1 MRETEDTRTAKEFL
15 TALVLLWLSGTGL
28 RMTILAVPPV
38 IPLIHQDLHLT
49 QAGVGFLTALPP
61 LLFAAAAV
69 PGSLLIAKF
78 GPVRTLV
85 AGLLLTAV
93 ASALRGTASNAALLY
108 GTTFLMGGGISIMQ
122 PALPRVVRDWMP
134 HRIGFGTA
142 VYSNGLLM
150 GELFAVLLTGPI
162 LLPLLGGNW
171 RLSLVVWA
179 LPVLIT
185 SALVAA
191 WAPRLARSTSA
202 GSPVP
207 LAWWPDWKSPLIW
220 RLGFTLGCVSSLY
233 FGTNFFLPNYLHHTQ
248 RSGLIDRCLTALNLC
263 QLPASLLLLA
273 LAGRLTR
280 RKGSFIIYALLL
292 WVSLVGIVFAPGQ
305 WVVVSSGLFGFTV
318 SSLLILILALPPLLS
333 APRDV
338 HWVSAGM
345 FTISY
350 SCAVVIPILSGFLW
364 DLTKVPMLVFLPIG
378 LCPLAMIVLASGLRL
393 GRHD

>member
-1 MRETEDTRTAKEFL
+1 MHETEDTRTPKEFL
-15 TALVLLWLSGTGL
+15 TALVLLWLSGAGL
-28 RMTILAVPPV
+28 RITVLAIPPV

-49 QAGVGFLTALPP
+49 QAGVGFLTALPS

-69 PGSLLIAKF
+69 PGSLLISRF
-78 GPVRTLV
+78 GPVHTLV
-85 AGLLLTAV
+85 AGLLLTAI

-108 GTTFLMGGGISIMQ
+108 GTTFLMGAGISIMQ
-122 PALPRVVRDWMP
+122 PALPRVVRDWLP

-150 GELFAVLLTGPI
+150 GELLAVWLTGPF
-162 LLPLLGGNW
+162 LLPLLGGRW
-171 RLSLVVWA
+171 RLSLVIWA
-179 LPVLIT
+179 LPVLLT
-185 SALVAA
+185 AALVAA
-191 WAPRLARSTSA
+191 WAPRLTRSTPT
-202 GSPVP
+202 GSPGP

-220 RLGFTLGCVSSLY
+220 RLGFILGCVNSLY
-233 FGTNFFLPNYLHHTQ
+233 FGTNFFLPDYLQHTH
-248 RSGLIDRCLTALNLC
+248 RPELIDKCLTALNLC

-280 RKGSFIIYALLL
+280 RKGSYILCAVLLL
-292 WVSLVGIVFAPGQ
+292 MSLFGLVFTPGQ
-305 WVVVSSGLFGFTV
+305 WVVVSSGLFGFTI

-333 APRDV
+333 APHDV
-338 HWVSAGM
+338 HRVSAGM

-364 DLTKVPMLVFLPIG
+364 DLTRVPMSVFLPIG